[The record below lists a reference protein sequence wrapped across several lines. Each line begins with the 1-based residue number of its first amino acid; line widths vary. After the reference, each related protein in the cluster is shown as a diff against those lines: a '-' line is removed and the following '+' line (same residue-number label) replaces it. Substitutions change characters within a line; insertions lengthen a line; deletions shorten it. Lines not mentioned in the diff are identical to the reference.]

1 MSEFRDKCAN
11 IALGGSTGGRR
22 HRSAGGP
29 GYIAD
34 RGQNRRSA
42 GLSGRYVLGLRGGVR
57 MRQGCRVLDMNR
69 WIEAAVD
76 RALEPGGGA
85 GGEGCDS
92 LRSLVFWE
100 KEGCAL

>member
-1 MSEFRDKCAN
+1 
-11 IALGGSTGGRR
+11 
-22 HRSAGGP
+22 
-29 GYIAD
+29 
-34 RGQNRRSA
+34 
-42 GLSGRYVLGLRGGVR
+42 

-92 LRSLVFWE
+92 LRSLGFWE